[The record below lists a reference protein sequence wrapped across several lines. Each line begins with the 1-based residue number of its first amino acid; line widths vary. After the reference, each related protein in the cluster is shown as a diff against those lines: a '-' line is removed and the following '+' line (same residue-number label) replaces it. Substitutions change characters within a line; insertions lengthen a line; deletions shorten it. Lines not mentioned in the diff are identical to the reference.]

1 MQAPTQNEIT
11 GLVLA
16 GGRGSRMG
24 GVAKG
29 LQELHG
35 RPLLAHVLERLQPQV
50 GPLLINANQELGRH
64 AEFGWP
70 VIADDSTDYLGP
82 LAGILAGLR
91 ACESEWLLC
100 VPCDSPR
107 LPRDLGARLAKACAE
122 ARADLAYPVCEGQAQ
137 PVFCLLRSHLAESA
151 AQFLAEG
158 GRKLER
164 WQQMQS
170 HCALPFDQPDDAA
183 SFINLNSLS
192 ELQGLSPENHE
203 HPDHA

>member
-1 MQAPTQNEIT
+1 MSAPAREQIT

-29 LQELHG
+29 LQVVHG

-50 GPLLINANQELGRH
+50 GPLLINANQELARH
-64 AEFGWP
+64 AQFGWP
-70 VIADDSTDYLGP
+70 VIADSSDDYLGP

-91 ACESEWLLC
+91 ACESDWLLC

-107 LPRDLGARLAKACAE
+107 LPRNLAARLSRACTE
-122 ARADLAYPVCEGQAQ
+122 AQADLAYAVCEGQAQ
-137 PVFCLLRSHLAESA
+137 PVFCLLRPHLADSA

-164 WQQMQS
+164 WQQMQA
-170 HCALPFDQPDDAA
+170 HCALHFDQPSDAA
-183 SFINLNSLS
+183 AFVNLNSLS
-192 ELQGLSPENHE
+192 ELHGLNPESPENPNHG
-203 HPDHA
+203 

>member
-1 MQAPTQNEIT
+1 MSAPTREQIT

-29 LQELHG
+29 LQPLHG
-35 RPLLAHVLERLQPQV
+35 QPLLAHVLARLQPQV
-50 GPLLINANQELGRH
+50 GGLLINANQELERH
-64 AEFGWP
+64 AEFGCP
-70 VIADDSTDYLGP
+70 VIRDDNTNYLGP
-82 LAGILAGLR
+82 LAGILSGLR

-107 LPRDLGARLAKACAE
+107 LPRDLAARLALACAK
-122 ARADLAYPVCEGQAQ
+122 ASADLAYAVCEGQTQ
-137 PVFCLLRSHLAESA
+137 PVFCLLRRELADSA
-151 AQFLAEG
+151 AQYLAEG

-170 HCALPFDQPDDAA
+170 HCAQIFDQPGDAA
-183 SFINLNSLS
+183 AFVNLNSLS
-192 ELQGLSPENHE
+192 ELQAWR
-203 HPDHA
+203 PDSADNAAHV

>member
-1 MQAPTQNEIT
+1 MLALTRSEIT

-29 LQELHG
+29 LQVLHG

-50 GPLLINANQELGRH
+50 GPLLINANQELERH

-70 VIADDSTDYLGP
+70 VIADDSADYLGP

-107 LPRDLGARLAKACAE
+107 LPRDLATRLARACAE
-122 ARADLAYPVCEGQAQ
+122 AQADLAYAVCEGQAQ
-137 PVFCLLRSHLAESA
+137 PVFCLLRRHLTESA

-164 WQQMQS
+164 WQQMHP
-170 HCALPFDQPDDAA
+170 HCALPFDQPGDAA
-183 SFINLNSLS
+183 SFINVNSLS
-192 ELQGLSPENHE
+192 ELQGLSLERHDPPN
-203 HPDHA
+203 PA